1 MQNYASVALLEEID
15 DSNIA
20 IWKVSVSTDGAE
32 LSGAW
37 VFSNQDFASNLD
49 ILANNL
55 ILETEVSSP
64 NQLLLNKFA
73 SHEVGVSDFLNEAR
87 SDAEIGM
94 IAFKNFVNE
103 NEQKYK
109 EYMSVEA
116 SARKLLPKVQKKQLV
131 SPEFKVWP
139 ERLELK
145 QSIEYLQANGKTG
158 LLNNER
164 KDLSSILASARLI
177 QLLVQMWQSDE
188 AERKNRIYME
198 DQSAEITILPR
209 SCLSKL
215 AN

>member
-1 MQNYASVALLEEID
+1 MQNYASVAVLEQID

-37 VFSNQDFASNLD
+37 IFSNQEFVNNLD
-49 ILANNL
+49 ILTNDL

-73 SHEVGVSDFLNEAR
+73 SHEVRVSDFLHEAR
-87 SDAEIGM
+87 IDAEIGM
-94 IAFKNFVNE
+94 TAFNNFVNE

-131 SPEFKVWP
+131 SPEFKIWP
-139 ERLELK
+139 EHLELK
-145 QSIEYLQANGKTG
+145 QSIGYLLANGKTG

-164 KDLSSILASARLI
+164 KDLSSILASARLV
-177 QLLVQMWQSDE
+177 QLLIQMWQSDE

-198 DQSAEITILPR
+198 DQSAEVTILPR
-209 SCLSKL
+209 SWLSKL

>member
-1 MQNYASVALLEEID
+1 
-15 DSNIA
+15 
-20 IWKVSVSTDGAE
+20 
-32 LSGAW
+32 
-37 VFSNQDFASNLD
+37 
-49 ILANNL
+49 
-55 ILETEVSSP
+55 
-64 NQLLLNKFA
+64 
-73 SHEVGVSDFLNEAR
+73 
-87 SDAEIGM
+87 
-94 IAFKNFVNE
+94 
-103 NEQKYK
+103 
-109 EYMSVEA
+109 MSVEA

-209 SCLSKL
+209 SWLSKL